1 MSKCRIIIAGG
12 RDFTDYEKLKTA
24 ATGVINDLTRWY
36 DNIQIEI
43 VSGGASGADKLGERF
58 AEEFGYSLAKFPA
71 DWDKYGKG
79 AGIIRN
85 KQMAKYAVSDKCI
98 GMLIAFWDGKSR
110 GTKNMI
116 EIAINLDIGY
126 YVINY

>member
-1 MSKCRIIIAGG
+1 MKKCRIIIAGG

-24 ATGVINDLTRWY
+24 ATGVINDLTRWH
-36 DNIQIEI
+36 DNIEIEI
-43 VSGGASGADKLGERF
+43 VSGGANGADKLGERF

-71 DWDKYGKG
+71 DWDTHGRG

-98 GMLIAFWDGKSR
+98 GMLIAFWDGKST

-116 EIAINLDIGY
+116 ETAIKLDMGY